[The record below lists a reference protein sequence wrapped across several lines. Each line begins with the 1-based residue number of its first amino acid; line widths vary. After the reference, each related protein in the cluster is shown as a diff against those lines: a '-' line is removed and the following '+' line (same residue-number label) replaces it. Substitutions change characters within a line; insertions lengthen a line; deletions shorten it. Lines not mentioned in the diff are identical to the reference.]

1 MNLNALVDDRAEG
14 RRTAGGLDDDA
25 RVAPDRYVQLF
36 IGTGHSFTVAVHP
49 SRVRPGAVGPVS
61 DEEWRPG
68 IVLGT
73 MGK

>member
-1 MNLNALVDDRAEG
+1 MNAQVLQQ
-14 RRTAGGLDDDA
+14 
-25 RVAPDRYVQLF
+25 PDRYVQLF